1 MKEFVIQKNDS
12 NQRVDK
18 FLGKAVKG
26 LPKSLMYKYIRLK
39 RIKVN
44 GKRCE
49 ISTILQEGD
58 RLSLYIN
65 DEFFSSPINPEA
77 SFLQAP
83 TALQIVYEDENIL
96 LIDKPPGLVVHEDNR
111 QLADSLINRIKH
123 YLYEKGE
130 YCPAGELS
138 FAPALC
144 NRIDRNTGGIVIAAK
159 NSESLRII
167 NEKIKQ
173 REIQK
178 YYLCLTEGTV
188 IPRSAELHYYLNKDA
203 SSNKV
208 SVSQRYLEGYKEIVT
223 LYRVISSDEKHSLAE
238 VELKTGRTHQIRA
251 QMAYIG
257 FPLVGDVKYG
267 AKEKS
272 KYHAL
277 YSYKVKFDFKSDGG
291 ILNYLQGRTFEAKD
305 IWFAKEIRTEGKG
318 LSDR

>member
-1 MKEFVIQKNDS
+1 MREFIIQKNDCH
-12 NQRVDK
+12 QRVDK

-65 DEFFSSPINPEA
+65 DEFFSSPQNSES
-77 SFLQAP
+77 SFLKAP
-83 TALQIVYEDENIL
+83 TALRIVYEDENIL

-111 QLADSLINRIKH
+111 QLADSLIDRVKH

-130 YCPAGELS
+130 YSPDDELS

-159 NSESLRII
+159 NAESLRII
-167 NEKIKQ
+167 NEKIQQ
-173 REIQK
+173 REIKK
-178 YYLCLTEGTV
+178 YYLCLNEGKV
-188 IPRSAELHYYLNKDA
+188 FPQSAELHYYLKKDA
-203 SSNKV
+203 ASNKV
-208 SVSQRYLEGYKEIVT
+208 SIQEQPSDGYKEIVT
-223 LYRVISSDEKHSLAE
+223 FYRVIASDGKHSLTE
-238 VELKTGRTHQIRA
+238 VELATGRTHQIRA

-257 FPLVGDVKYG
+257 FPLVGDTKYG
-267 AKEKS
+267 AKEKH

-277 YSYKVKFDFKSDGG
+277 YSYKLRFDFKTDAG
-291 ILNYLQGRTFEAKD
+291 ILNYLQGRIFEVSD
-305 IWFAKEIRTEGKG
+305 IWFAKEIKTEKKG
-318 LSDR
+318 MSDR

>member
-1 MKEFVIQKNDS
+1 MKEFVIQRNDS

-58 RLSLYIN
+58 LLSLYIN
-65 DEFFSSPINPEA
+65 DEFFSSLKDPVT

-123 YLYEKGE
+123 YLYKKGE
-130 YCPAGELS
+130 YCPDSELS

-144 NRIDRNTGGIVIAAK
+144 NRIDRNTGGIV
-159 NSESLRII
+159 
-167 NEKIKQ
+167 
-173 REIQK
+173 
-178 YYLCLTEGTV
+178 
-188 IPRSAELHYYLNKDA
+188 DA
-203 SSNKV
+203 SK
-208 SVSQRYLEGYKEIVT
+208 
-223 LYRVISSDEKHSLAE
+223 
-238 VELKTGRTHQIRA
+238 
-251 QMAYIG
+251 
-257 FPLVGDVKYG
+257 
-267 AKEKS
+267 KS
-272 KYHAL
+272 
-277 YSYKVKFDFKSDGG
+277 
-291 ILNYLQGRTFEAKD
+291 
-305 IWFAKEIRTEGKG
+305 
-318 LSDR
+318 

>member
-138 FAPALC
+138 FSPALC

-159 NSESLRII
+159 NAESLRII

-188 IPRSAELHYYLNKDA
+188 IPRSAELHYYLKKDA

-208 SVSQRYLEGYKEIVT
+208 SVSERYLEGYKEIVT
-223 LYRVISSDEKHSLAE
+223 LYRVISSDGKHSLAE

-305 IWFAKEIRTEGKG
+305 VWFAKEIRTEGKG

>member
-1 MKEFVIQKNDS
+1 MKEFVIQRNDS

-58 RLSLYIN
+58 LLSLYIN
-65 DEFFSSPINPEA
+65 DEFFSSLKDPVT

-123 YLYEKGE
+123 YLYKKGE
-130 YCPAGELS
+130 YCPDSELS

-144 NRIDRNTGGIVIAAK
+144 NRIDRNTGGIVVAAK
-159 NSESLRII
+159 NAESLRII
-167 NEKIKQ
+167 NEKIQQ

-178 YYLCLTEGTV
+178 YYLCLTEGMIV
-188 IPRSAELHYYLNKDA
+188 PQSAELHYYLQKDE
-203 SSNKV
+203 STNKV
-208 SVSQRYLEGYKEIVT
+208 SVSERHLDGYKEIVT
-223 LYRVISSDEKHSLAE
+223 LYRVISSDGKHSLAE

-277 YSYKVKFDFKSDGG
+277 YSYKVKFDFKSDAG
-291 ILNYLQGRTFEAKD
+291 ILNYLQGRTFETKD
-305 IWFAKEIRTEGKG
+305 IWFAKEIRTEKKG
-318 LSDR
+318 HSDR

>member
-188 IPRSAELHYYLNKDA
+188 IPRSAELHYYLKKDA